1 MTTPESL
8 SAILAELDRARLV
21 HSWEGYSTIDA
32 VAVLA
37 NEAGEALREAVKIR
51 QGEGDMERLRTEVI
65 QAGAMVLRVLG
76 EMDNKRENL

>member
-1 MTTPESL
+1 MSEPESI
-8 SAILAELDRARLV
+8 SAILAELERARLV
-21 HSWEGYSTIDA
+21 HSWEGYSTLDA

-65 QAGAMVLRVLG
+65 QAGAMCLRVL
-76 EMDNKRENL
+76 ENIERKTE